1 MKQLLELF
9 KKEVRVVQ
17 PTKTTN
23 ELIDEI
29 HETFYT
35 EVDRLLAEAGVT
47 FSLETNKQELI
58 DKCER
63 LKKLGFTNSKEV
75 AEAQTEISRLRQLEK
90 ENTAKQDLIEAIKH
104 FSFEYPDYKFITEES
119 VKKICE
125 KYNLVYGEIGRYIGN
140 VPEENLTHME
150 QFSIKKEDECF
161 IEERRSSWST
171 EKKYINQKD
180 YERGIKPTSSDYRM
194 VSMSSSYYHYEKAPL
209 EIAAPLKDFNMT
221 ASEVKDFK
229 ISKIEIPDPVVLK
242 PVMYNRNKYYLIVT
256 AWGKEAED
264 ELVKNK

>member
-1 MKQLLELF
+1 MKQILDYF
-9 KKEVRVVQ
+9 KKEVQ
-17 PTKTTN
+17 PKKTTN

-47 FSLETNKQELI
+47 FSLVTNKQDLI

-63 LKKLGFTNSKEV
+63 LKKLGFINSKEV
-75 AEAQTEISRLRQLEK
+75 SEAQTEITRLRQLEK
-90 ENTAKQDLIEAIKH
+90 ENEAKQDLIEAIKH
-104 FSFEYPDYKFITEES
+104 FNFKYPEYKFITEDS

-125 KYNLVYGEIGRYIGN
+125 KYNLVYGEIRKYVGN

-150 QFSIKKEDECF
+150 KFHIDKEDECF

-171 EKKYINQKD
+171 DTKYINYRD
-180 YERGIKPTSSDYRM
+180 YERGMKPPSSDLDYCMRA
-194 VSMSSSYYHYEKAPL
+194 MSSSYYNYEKAPL
-209 EIAAPLKDFNMT
+209 EIAAPVKDFNMT
-221 ASEVKDFK
+221 DSEVKNFK
-229 ISKIEIPDPVVLK
+229 VSKIEIPDPVVLK
-242 PVMYNRNKYYLIVT
+242 PVMYNRKKYYLIVT

-264 ELVKNK
+264 ELVKK